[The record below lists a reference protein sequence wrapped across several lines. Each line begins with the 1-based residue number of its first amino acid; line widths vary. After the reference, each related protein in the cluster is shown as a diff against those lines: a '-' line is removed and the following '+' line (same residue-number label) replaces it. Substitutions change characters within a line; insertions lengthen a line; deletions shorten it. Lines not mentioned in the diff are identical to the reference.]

1 MRRSSPAWRL
11 HSGTM
16 DFTAE
21 AVLTLAPDDAS
32 AKAARGLV
40 SPAKW
45 PTLGADERAAW
56 GECQGSGSKPYQTQV
71 DLSGPTFKC
80 SCPSRKFP
88 CKHALGLL
96 FLSASSPLSPA
107 AEPEWVT
114 DWLDKRGEAAARKE
128 AREEKEA
135 KPPDPQAQEARA
147 ERRMERVRQGIEALD
162 LWLGDL
168 ARNGLAVVEA
178 QPWSFWEAQAAR
190 LVDAQAPGLASRLRR
205 MAGLSGVGADWPAR
219 LLGEL
224 GRLALLTHAFQ
235 RLDEL
240 EPDLRE
246 DVRRLIGFTL
256 TQEEVAATAEAV
268 TDRWLVLGQTL
279 WDEERVRVQR
289 TWLLGVGTARRAL
302 ILQFAVGEAQFP
314 MLFAP
319 GTVFEADLAFWPS
332 AWPQRALIRERRGS
346 TDPVGA
352 LPPVAGTESVGAFL
366 EETATALGRLPWLDR
381 FPCAL
386 RGVVPVFDPANGKG
400 DTFRV
405 RDRDGHT
412 LPLVRGDHWK
422 LVALSGGHPLDVTGE
437 WDGEALLP
445 LGAAAGNV
453 WYDLR
458 QRRDA

>member
-1 MRRSSPAWRL
+1 M
-11 HSGTM
+11 T
-16 DFTAE
+16 
-21 AVLTLAPDDAS
+21 LTVDQVAALAPDPAS
-32 AKAARGLV
+32 ASAGRK
-40 SPAKW
+40 
-45 PTLGADERAAW
+45 LGVPKSWRSLGRSERALW
-56 GECQGSGSKPYQTQV
+56 GECQGSALYQVRV
-71 DLSGPTFKC
+71 DLSDLASKC

-88 CKHALGLL
+88 CKHGLGLL
-96 FLSASSPLSPA
+96 FLSASSPLA
-107 AEPEWVT
+107 ETAEPEWVT
-114 DWLDKRGEAAARKE
+114 EWLDKRGEAAARKE
-128 AREEKEA
+128 AREEKKEA

-147 ERRMERVRQGIEALD
+147 EKRMERVRQGVEALD

-178 QPWSFWEAQAAR
+178 QPWSFWEGQAAR
-190 LVDAQAPGLASRLRR
+190 LVDAQAPGLAARLRR
-205 MAGLSGVGADWPAR
+205 MAGIAGSGPDWPAR

-224 GRLALLTHAFQ
+224 GRLSLLTHAF
-235 RLDEL
+235 RRIDEL

-256 TQEEVAATAEAV
+256 PQEEVAATAEAV

-289 TWLLGVGTARRAL
+289 TWLLGVSSARRAL
-302 ILQFAVGEAQFP
+302 VLQFAVGEAQFP
-314 MLFAP
+314 LLFAP
-319 GTVFEADLAFWPS
+319 GSVFEADLAFWPS
-332 AWPQRALIRERRGS
+332 AWPQRALIKERRGS

-352 LPPVAGTESVGAFL
+352 LPAVPGTESVGAFL
-366 EETATALGRLPWLDR
+366 EETAAALGRLPWLDR

-405 RDRDGHT
+405 RDRDGHA

-422 LVALSGGHPLDVTGE
+422 LVALSGGQPLDLAGE
-437 WDGEALLP
+437 WDGEELLP

-458 QRRDA
+458 QRREG